1 MGKSNLDKYYEIESI
16 MDQFLTL
23 EQDFLD
29 KLKERYDYMS
39 TYRAEYNRLKRAVNS
54 AKSDLEGK
62 KASEISGDEKSALYG
77 SIKSKLNKQIERH
90 TEAIEYE
97 SSSRSKQAIVILKD
111 ALNTLRKD
119 ATKKRLERIND
130 ELISIN
136 VFVEEIEALISIISK
151 ENMDKK
157 KLSNAISLLDAAYS
171 EYLGTFREYRLA
183 CENKDGIVETFEDIH
198 RVLIGLGFE
207 SEAARLKNTLPDYDD
222 QKRMRPNAD
231 ELLDVLTPFKSYGL
245 VYWQSNN
252 KNSHAYDYNIKLS
265 ESISKTRAT
274 LLRNAEYR
282 GTENAFKQLKNDYSN
297 LKSYMEE
304 RYYQLGGKPNNFHGH
319 DDRKKK

>member
-1 MGKSNLDKYYEIESI
+1 MGKSNIDKYREIES
-16 MDQFLTL
+16 MMNQFLIL

-62 KASEISGDEKSALYG
+62 KASEISEDEKSALYG
-77 SIKSKLNKQIERH
+77 SIKSKLNKQIERY

-97 SSSRSKQAIVILKD
+97 SSSRYKQAIVILKD

-119 ATKKRLERIND
+119 ITKKRLERIND

-136 VFVEEIEALISIISK
+136 VSVEEIEALISIISK
-151 ENMDKK
+151 ENMEKK
-157 KLSNAISLLDAAYS
+157 KLNNAISLLDAAYS
-171 EYLGTFREYRLA
+171 EYLGTFSEYRLA

-207 SEAARLKNTLPDYDD
+207 SEAARLQNTLPDYDD
-222 QKRMRPNAD
+222 QKRMRPNSD
-231 ELLDVLTPFKSYGL
+231 ELLEILKPFKSNEL

-252 KNSHAYDYNIKLS
+252 NNSHSYDYNIKLS

-274 LLRNAEYR
+274 LLRNAEYK
-282 GTENAFKQLKNDYSN
+282 GTERAFKELKNDYSD

-304 RYYQLGGKPNNFHGH
+304 KYYQLGGKPTNYHGH
-319 DDRKKK
+319 DGRKKK